1 MEHEAYVIA
10 EATLSC
16 VCLARERVC
25 GESDER
31 EWRE

>member
-1 MEHEAYVIA
+1 MEHEACVIA

-16 VCLARERVC
+16 VCLARGREC
-25 GESDER
+25 GESEER